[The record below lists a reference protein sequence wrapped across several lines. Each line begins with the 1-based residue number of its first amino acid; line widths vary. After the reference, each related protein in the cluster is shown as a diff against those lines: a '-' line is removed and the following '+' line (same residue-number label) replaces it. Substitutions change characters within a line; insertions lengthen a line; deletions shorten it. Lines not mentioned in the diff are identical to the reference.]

1 MPKGVFS
8 KTSNLSPS
16 GFSYGA
22 ISGNKIQPSYMAVG
36 PGFAKYFVRIKISK
50 NFCGIFGVEVM
61 LHGVHPC
68 ICCFLACFD
77 LTIGMI

>member
-1 MPKGVFS
+1 MPKKSVF
-8 KTSNLSPS
+8 KRLQ
-16 GFSYGA
+16 
-22 ISGNKIQPSYMAVG
+22 ISLPLASLMEQCGNKIQPSYMAVG

-61 LHGVHPC
+61 LHGVHSC

>member
-1 MPKGVFS
+1 MPKKSVFQR
-8 KTSNLSPS
+8 LQ
-16 GFSYGA
+16 
-22 ISGNKIQPSYMAVG
+22 ISLPLASLMEQCGNKIQPSYMAVG
-36 PGFAKYFVRIKISK
+36 LALQLAKYFVRIKISK

-68 ICCFLACFD
+68 ICCFD